1 MFDDIH
7 WAEPTLLEVIEHV
20 GAWSRDVPILLVCM
34 ARPELLEERPG
45 WGGGQRNATSV
56 HLEPLSEPEAD
67 ALIENLLGHPALT
80 PEIRERIRAAANGN
94 PLFVEEML
102 SMLVDDAVL
111 VQKDGEWVATTD
123 LSSVQVPPAIS
134 ALLASRLD
142 RLSPEE
148 RRVVE
153 AAAVVGEV
161 FDRSAVRALVP
172 GESAGRIEDHLGRL
186 LLKDVLRPVPS
197 DLGGADGLRF
207 RHILLRDAAYEAIP
221 KAERA
226 SLHEAF
232 AEHLQA
238 SLAERTTEFDEF
250 IGYHLE
256 QAHRMR
262 DELGLHDEHTDGW
275 HVRRSSTSGRP
286 GSARPSAETPPTA
299 ATLLRHAVDLRDPDD
314 ADRLEIA
321 WVLGFALADSG
332 SIPEARELLSDAI
345 VRADAA
351 NNERAAAYARCAMAT
366 VQMLGSSEA
375 NVADLKTAAERA
387 LALFERRWGRAGSG
401 PGMVHDRVRA
411 VVRGTRRGVTHVGRA
426 RDGSCSRRRRPR
438 DGGRRSSA

>member
-1 MFDDIH
+1 
-7 WAEPTLLEVIEHV
+7 
-20 GAWSRDVPILLVCM
+20 
-34 ARPELLEERPG
+34 
-45 WGGGQRNATSV
+45 
-56 HLEPLSEPEAD
+56 
-67 ALIENLLGHPALT
+67 
-80 PEIRERIRAAANGN
+80 
-94 PLFVEEML
+94 
-102 SMLVDDAVL
+102 MLVDDAIL

-123 LSSVQVPPAIS
+123 LSNVQVPPAIS

-161 FDRSAVRALVP
+161 FDRSAVRALVS

-207 RHILLRDAAYEAIP
+207 RHILLRDAAYDAIP

-275 HVRRSSTSGRP
+275 HVRRSNT
-286 GSARPSAETPPTA
+286 SARPGCGRPNEETP
-299 ATLLRHAVDLRDPDD
+299 
-314 ADRLEIA
+314 
-321 WVLGFALADSG
+321 
-332 SIPEARELLSDAI
+332 
-345 VRADAA
+345 
-351 NNERAAAYARCAMAT
+351 
-366 VQMLGSSEA
+366 
-375 NVADLKTAAERA
+375 
-387 LALFERRWGRAGSG
+387 
-401 PGMVHDRVRA
+401 
-411 VVRGTRRGVTHVGRA
+411 
-426 RDGSCSRRRRPR
+426 RRPR
-438 DGGRRSSA
+438 PCSATRSTCAIPTTPTGSRSRGCSGSPWRIRVPSPRRESC

>member
-34 ARPELLEERPG
+34 ARPELLEDRPG

-102 SMLVDDAVL
+102 SMLVDDAIL

-123 LSSVQVPPAIS
+123 LSNVQVPPAIS

-161 FDRSAVRALVP
+161 FDRSAVRALVS

-262 DELGLHDEHTDGW
+262 DELGLHDEHTD
-275 HVRRSSTSGRP
+275 RLARSAFEHLRAAGLR
-286 GSARPSAETPPTA
+286 AAERGDAPTA
-299 ATLLRHAVDLRDPDD
+299 ASLLRHAVDLRDAGRRRP
-314 ADRLEIA
+314 ARDRVGARLRPR
-321 WVLGFALADSG
+321 GFG
-332 SIPEARELLSDAI
+332 FHPRGE
-345 VRADAA
+345 
-351 NNERAAAYARCAMAT
+351 
-366 VQMLGSSEA
+366 G
-375 NVADLKTAAERA
+375 AAERRDRA
-387 LALFERRWGRAGSG
+387 SRRREQRERCS
-401 PGMVHDRVRA
+401 VRA
-411 VVRGTRRGVTHVGRA
+411 LRHGDRPDVGEFRGQRGGSEDRGRA
-426 RDGSCSRRRRPR
+426 RHGALRGTMETSGVRPWHGPRSRSGNGSRNTSRSHARRP
-438 DGGRRSSA
+438 SAAWFMLEPPATE